1 MIGEASQ
8 KAITAESGTP
18 IANRA
23 AISGI
28 TPQEQ
33 KGEMPPASAPSPII
47 NRGVPVK
54 ALAIRLSA
62 PVAPAH
68 AAIAIDNT
76 RKGAVLSSA
85 LNLTKNALWA
95 DLSSGQIQ
103 KVSQVTLPRVSHTRL
118 CLPKMAQSAIQ
129 KLRSAHE

>member
-76 RKGAVLSSA
+76 RKGAVLSNA
-85 LNLTKNALWA
+85 EPTKNALWA
-95 DLSSGQIQ
+95 DCERSNI
-103 KVSQVTLPRVSHTRL
+103 KSQPNNIAEMSHTFCACQNWRI
-118 CLPKMAQSAIQ
+118 AIQ
-129 KLRSAHE
+129 NSEGS

>member
-23 AISGI
+23 AINGI

-33 KGEMPPASAPSPII
+33 KGEIPPASAPSPII
-47 NRGVPVK
+47 NSGVPVK

-68 AAIAIDNT
+68 AATAIDNT
-76 RKGAVLSSA
+76 RNGAVLNKA
-85 LNLTKNALWA
+85 ELTKTILWA
-95 DLSSGQIQ
+95 NCERSNTKS
-103 KVSQVTLPRVSHTRL
+103 KPSNSMEMSQTF
-118 CLPKMAQSAIQ
+118 CAY
-129 KLRSAHE
+129 